1 MTTKRK
7 IPFISGIRTVGTTS
21 NLIYP
26 SSNNLPPLI
35 GVDGKPLQSGQT
47 TPSGQTSSINT
58 PIQIAKHPFI

>member
-21 NLIYP
+21 TNLIYP

-35 GVDGKPLQSGQT
+35 GVDGNPLQPGQA
-47 TPSGQTSSINT
+47 SSMNT
-58 PIQIAKHPFI
+58 PIQIAKLPFI